1 MAENNY
7 INDQLLAQ
15 IGEEQNVSIP
25 QIKAVLKLIEDVA
38 TVPFIARYRKE
49 VTGGLDEDQIRAIYQ
64 AWEYGQKLAER
75 KEDIIRLINEKGKL
89 TAELHTQI
97 VACTKLSELE
107 DIYRP
112 YKEKKKT
119 RATDAKSKG
128 LEPLADYLMSF
139 PKTGNV
145 EEEAAKYVTVIT
157 EENKDSENIVKN
169 VKEAIQG
176 AEDIIA
182 EAVSDEARY
191 RKWLRSFFQRKALLA
206 SEVKDEAKDA
216 EKKTYEMYYSYEEPI
231 AEIKSHR
238 VLALNRGEEE
248 KVLRVFIKEDTERV
262 FSFLNKRVIG
272 EENYDSITAPY
283 VKDAIEDSYKRL
295 IKSSIEREVRNELT
309 EIAENQ
315 SIHVFSENL
324 KKYLLTPP
332 MKGKVVLG
340 IDPAF
345 RTGCKVAVVDA
356 TGKFLDKGVIYQNQ
370 KFPGEAVPEARIK
383 EAKIILETLLFRY
396 DCEVIAMGN
405 GTASRETEAFVAETL
420 KELQPK
426 LDALHKKVQYVIVNE
441 AGASVYSADK
451 IAQEEFPD
459 FSVEQR
465 SAISIARRLQDPLSE
480 LVKINPK
487 SIGVGQYQYDVDQK
501 KLAESL
507 DFVVEEAVNSV
518 GVNVNSASIYLLQR
532 VSGLNTK
539 TAKAIVAYRD
549 EHGAFKN
556 RKELA
561 EVKGLSDKVY
571 EQAIG
576 FLRIPEGDEKLDMTA
591 IHPESYDAANKI
603 FEKMNMS
610 KDKIGSDELKEE
622 VKKLNK
628 KELMKELNVG
638 EYTYDDIIDAL
649 EAPLRDPRD
658 SFAKPILKSDVLSLD
673 DVQVGMELQGTVRNV
688 VDFGVFVDCGVHE
701 DGLIHISKLK
711 KGYIKHPLDV
721 VKVGDIVKVWVISV
735 NKQKGR
741 LELTMI
747 DPNQR

>member
-1 MAENNY
+1 MEENNY
-7 INDQLLAQ
+7 INEQLLAQ
-15 IGEEQNVSIP
+15 IGEEQGVSIP
-25 QIKAVLKLIEDVA
+25 QIKAVLKLIEDGA

-75 KEDIIRLINEKGKL
+75 KEDIIRLIGEKGKL
-89 TAELHTQI
+89 TPELQTQI
-97 VACTKLSELE
+97 VSCTKLSELE

-119 RATDAKSKG
+119 RATDAKNKG

-139 PKTGNV
+139 PKDGNV
-145 EEEAAKYVTVIT
+145 EEEASKYVTVIT
-157 EENKDSENIVKN
+157 EENKDSENVVKN

-182 EAVSDEARY
+182 ENVSDEARY

-216 EKKTYEMYYSYEEPI
+216 EKKTYEMYYNYEEPI

-248 KVLRVFIKEDTERV
+248 KVLRVYIKEDVERV
-262 FSFLNKRVIG
+262 LSFLNKRVIG
-272 EENYDSITAPY
+272 EENYNSVTCPY
-283 VKDAIEDSYKRL
+283 VQDAIEDAYKRL
-295 IKSSIEREVRNELT
+295 IKPSIEREVRNELT

-356 TGKFLDKGVIYQNQ
+356 TGKFLEKGVIYQNQ
-370 KFPGEAVPEARIK
+370 KFPGEVVPEARIK
-383 EAKIILETLLFRY
+383 EAKLIIETLVLRY
-396 DCEVIAMGN
+396 NCEVIAMGN

-420 KELQPK
+420 KEMQPK
-426 LDALHKKVQYVIVNE
+426 LDALKMHVQYVIVNE

-561 EVKGLSDKVY
+561 SVKGLSDKVY

-603 FEKMNMS
+603 FEKLDMP
-610 KDKIGSDELKEE
+610 KDKIGSDELKQAIT
-622 VKKLNK
+622 KLNK
-628 KELMKELNVG
+628 ASLMKELNIG

-701 DGLIHISKLK
+701 DGLVHISKLK

-747 DPNQR
+747 DPNQK

>member
-1 MAENNY
+1 MQDNNY

-15 IGEEQNVSIP
+15 IGEEQNVTVP
-25 QIKAVLKLIEDVA
+25 QIKAVLKLIEDGA

-75 KEDIIRLINEKGKL
+75 KEDIIRLIGEKGKL
-89 TAELHTQI
+89 TPELQTQI

-119 RATDAKSKG
+119 RATDAKNKG
-128 LEPLADYLMSF
+128 LEPLAEYLMSF

-157 EENKDSENIVKN
+157 EENKTSENIVKN

-182 EAVSDEARY
+182 ENVSDEARY

-216 EKKTYEMYYSYEEPI
+216 EKKTYEMYYAYEEPI
-231 AEIKSHR
+231 SEIKSHR

-248 KVLRVFIKEDTERV
+248 KVLRVYIKEDVERV
-262 FSFLNKRVIG
+262 LSFLDKRVIG
-272 EENYDSITAPY
+272 EENYNSITAPY
-283 VKDAIEDSYKRL
+283 VKDAIEDAYKRL
-295 IKSSIEREVRNELT
+295 IKPSIEREVRNELT

-345 RTGCKVAVVDA
+345 RTGCKVAVVDQ
-356 TGKFLDKGVIYQNQ
+356 TGKFLEKGVIYQNQ

-383 EAKIILETLLFRY
+383 EAKLIIETLILRY
-396 DCEVIAMGN
+396 ACEVVAMGN

-420 KELQPK
+420 KEMQPK
-426 LDALHKKVQYVIVNE
+426 LDALKLKVQYVIVNE

-532 VSGLNTK
+532 VSGLNSK

-561 EVKGLSDKVY
+561 SVKGLSDKVY

-591 IHPESYDAANKI
+591 IHPESYDVANKI

-610 KDKIGSDELKEE
+610 KDKIGSDELKEQ

-701 DGLIHISKLK
+701 DGLVHISKLK

-747 DPNQR
+747 DPNEK

>member
-1 MAENNY
+1 MQDNNY

-15 IGEEQNVSIP
+15 IGEEQNVKIP
-25 QIKAVLKLIEDVA
+25 QIKAVLKLIEDGA

-75 KEDIIRLINEKGKL
+75 KEDVIRLINEKGKL
-89 TAELHTQI
+89 TAELHAQI

-119 RATDAKSKG
+119 RATDAKNKG

-139 PKTGNV
+139 PKEGNV

-157 EENKDSENIVKN
+157 DENKDNENNVKN

-191 RKWLRSFFQRKALLA
+191 RKWLRSFYERKALLA
-206 SEVKDEAKDA
+206 SEVKDESKD
-216 EKKTYEMYYSYEEPI
+216 EKKTYEMYYNYEEPI
-231 AEIKSHR
+231 SEIKSHR

-248 KVLRVFIKEDTERV
+248 KVLRVYIKEDAERV
-262 FSFLNKRVIG
+262 YSFLNKRVIG
-272 EENYDSITAPY
+272 EENYNSVTAPY
-283 VKDAIEDSYKRL
+283 VMEAIQDAYKRL

-309 EIAENQ
+309 EKAESQ

-345 RTGCKVAVVDA
+345 RTGCKVAVVDE
-356 TGKFLDKGVIYQNQ
+356 TGKFLEKGVIYQNQ
-370 KFPGEAVPEARIK
+370 KFPGEVVPEARIK
-383 EAKIILETLLFRY
+383 EAKIIIETLVLRY
-396 DCEVIAMGN
+396 NCEVIAMGN

-420 KELQPK
+420 KEMQPK
-426 LDALHKKVQYVIVNE
+426 LDALKMHVQYVIVNE

-610 KDKIGSDELKEE
+610 KDKIGSDELKESI
-622 VKKLNK
+622 KKLNK
-628 KELMKELNVG
+628 KEMMKELNVG

-658 SFAKPILKSDVLSLD
+658 EFAKPILKSDVLSLD

-735 NKQKGR
+735 DRQKGR

-747 DPNQR
+747 DPNQK

>member
-25 QIKAVLKLIEDVA
+25 QIKAVLKLIEDGA